1 MKCGSCA
8 APLPDGKARCQYCG
22 TLVNVDLVGT
32 HPDPTKQPDNP
43 RRCCACGQRME
54 TLNLRDED
62 TPFLI
67 ERCPECLGIFLD
79 PGEIDVIIGDKLGQ
93 VTTIDRN
100 ALMALQDFKNATTVI
115 YRRCPDCQKSM
126 NRVNYGGGSG
136 VIVDSCK
143 AHGLYLD
150 AGELRRILAWVGAG
164 GRLAAAEA
172 AATKAPQPFV
182 ADLRGVHEEDLDT
195 ADSLDLAQLGRFLSR
210 VFK

>member
-1 MKCGSCA
+1 
-8 APLPDGKARCQYCG
+8 
-22 TLVNVDLVGT
+22 
-32 HPDPTKQPDNP
+32 
-43 RRCCACGQRME
+43 
-54 TLNLRDED
+54 
-62 TPFLI
+62 
-67 ERCPECLGIFLD
+67 
-79 PGEIDVIIGDKLGQ
+79 
-93 VTTIDRN
+93 
-100 ALMALQDFKNATTVI
+100 
-115 YRRCPDCQKSM
+115 M

-195 ADSLDLAQLGRFLSR
+195 AASLDLAQLGRFLSR